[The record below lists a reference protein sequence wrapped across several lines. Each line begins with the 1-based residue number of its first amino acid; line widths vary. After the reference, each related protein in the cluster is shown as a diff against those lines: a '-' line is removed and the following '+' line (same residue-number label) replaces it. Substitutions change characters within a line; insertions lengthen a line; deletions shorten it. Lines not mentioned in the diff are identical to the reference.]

1 VFAAHARQ
9 LTVPPDEDH
18 VPSIEDLDRVTVGPY
33 DPAVQYQVYEVDA
46 AEGTGLIV
54 FV

>member
-1 VFAAHARQ
+1 ME
-9 LTVPPDEDH
+9 PEDVH
-18 VPSIEDLDRVTVGPY
+18 VPSLEDRDRVTVGPY

-46 AEGTGLIV
+46 GTGDGFNT